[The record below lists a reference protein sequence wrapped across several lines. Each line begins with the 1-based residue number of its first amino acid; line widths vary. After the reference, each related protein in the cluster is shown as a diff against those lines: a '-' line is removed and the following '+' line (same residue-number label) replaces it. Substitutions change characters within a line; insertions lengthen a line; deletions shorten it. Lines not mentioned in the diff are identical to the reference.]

1 MTKSNNNEKK
11 NNVKHKTKQNQYSDK
26 VKRKRNL
33 EKKCHCK
40 MVLIF
45 GVFLLS
51 FFFSFVNKNLRLFSL
66 LLNIHS
72 GKTVFSWTTEIYAPN
87 HSITISLILNYLK

>member
-11 NNVKHKTKQNQYSDK
+11 NNEKHKTKQNQYSDK

-51 FFFSFVNKNLRLFSL
+51 FFSV
-66 LLNIHS
+66 
-72 GKTVFSWTTEIYAPN
+72 
-87 HSITISLILNYLK
+87 